1 MVCIDSILEKKLAP
15 GKVLKGENID
25 ALQTSVT
32 KSVEEW
38 DLNLKLQKA
47 LNRIHSEGDLAE
59 ISLESLSETAI
70 KIAVDM
76 ADYLEEHYLDATIP
90 GDINH
95 EIQTNVVRWGLKK
108 NIMEAFKKEMRQK
121 DTRSAPSGERLLEQQ
136 RDMEVAFH
144 QLQEQV
150 YTHEAKLNNVVSKI
164 SQLEISSYE
173 ADFRNSDKTL
183 RLVLGNKDKMKNM
196 SREDA
201 NADGRKLV
209 EKHLPGAY
217 HNDIGI
223 VTILGK
229 AGLWLKVDFPT
240 EHQKFIFEK
249 SVSEERKKS
258 DNPQDMPMTTRLG
271 PKRFAKID
279 DILKKEAHRKLL
291 DDWEKATKN
300 KKFRYLPLK
309 ESKVNLRVQHKYVPS
324 FTVWVEFLEPQY
336 RHRWMLVN
344 MNASENNFDG
354 FDFDQTIPCPVTR
367 VQSETNPLLRQPKRG
382 KDGKDYNLIQRGSRE
397 NKRGNS
403 DRSEESKNLSN
414 KEKMQKRREAAESK
428 TASPTLGARGR
439 GRGTPTPDKN
449 KTKK

>member
-1 MVCIDSILEKKLAP
+1 MVCIYSILEKKLAP

-38 DLNLKLQKA
+38 DLEFKLQKA
-47 LNRIHSEGDLAE
+47 LKRIHSEGEIAE
-59 ISLESLSETAI
+59 ISLESLGTTAT
-70 KIAVDM
+70 KIAVEM
-76 ADYLEEHYLDATIP
+76 AEYLEDHYLNATIP

-95 EIQTNVVRWGLKK
+95 EIKTNVVRWGLKK
-108 NIMEAFKKEMRQK
+108 DIMAAFNKNMRQN

-136 RDMEVAFH
+136 RDIEVAFQ
-144 QLQEQV
+144 QLQDQV
-150 YTHEAKLNNVVSKI
+150 YAQEAKLNNVVSKI
-164 SQLEISSYE
+164 SQIEISSYE

-183 RLVLGNKDKMKNM
+183 RLVLGNKDKMKSM

-201 NADGRKLV
+201 KAEGRKLV

-229 AGLWLKVDFPT
+229 AGLWVKVEFPT
-240 EHQKFIFEK
+240 ENQKFTFEK

-414 KEKMQKRREAAESK
+414 KEKMQKRREAAES

-439 GRGTPTPDKN
+439 GRGTPTPNKN